1 MKSKLLT
8 ANGISHYL
16 AGRGEANFKAET
28 AGDQLI
34 PSYQWIEKQLES
46 TPQALYT
53 ARQVH
58 GNRVIYCDGN
68 NGEQMPWGRLAGD
81 ADGLITDRPGI
92 ALLVKFADCTPVV
105 LYDTQRKVLSIVHSG
120 WRGTVQRIA
129 QQAYDQMVNE
139 FGCQLKDMIA
149 YIGPSID
156 QANYQVGREVY
167 EAFDDFSERDAFI
180 VPDDEGRYRL
190 SMIDANRSILT
201 ELGFSQEQIEVASQS
216 TYTTPSLHSCRR
228 DSPQFGLNALAV
240 MMPIE

>member
-1 MKSKLLT
+1 
-8 ANGISHYL
+8 
-16 AGRGEANFKAET
+16 
-28 AGDQLI
+28 
-34 PSYQWIEKQLES
+34 
-46 TPQALYT
+46 
-53 ARQVH
+53 
-58 GNRVIYCDGN
+58 
-68 NGEQMPWGRLAGD
+68 
-81 ADGLITDRPGI
+81 
-92 ALLVKFADCTPVV
+92 
-105 LYDTQRKVLSIVHSG
+105 
-120 WRGTVQRIA
+120 
-129 QQAYDQMVNE
+129 
-139 FGCQLKDMIA
+139 MIA

-167 EAFDDFSERDAFI
+167 EAFDDFSERDTFI